1 MVSEP
6 RVSCSYEDLGKGGSM
21 FLERKGELGT
31 QTNLAGVSY
40 AQRKMVA
47 KKNRSTNTSLVS
59 FYCIF
64 YSKISQS

>member
-6 RVSCSYEDLGKGGSM
+6 RVCCSYEDLGNGGSM

-40 AQRKMVA
+40 VQTKMVA

-59 FYCIF
+59 FYYIF